1 MHAITMDLIGPIGAR
16 ETGHVRHAVPL
27 YVLVITDPFSHMLWL
42 QPITT
47 KAPEEIYKKFVEN
60 FLLEEGAPQ
69 FILTDRGTEFKNEI
83 LRNLMEMLKI
93 RLRFT
98 PLTARVPKLPVTG

>member
-1 MHAITMDLIGPIGAR
+1 M
-16 ETGHVRHAVPL
+16 
-27 YVLVITDPFSHMLWL
+27 WL

-69 FILTDRGTEFKNEI
+69 FILTDRAG
-83 LRNLMEMLKI
+83 
-93 RLRFT
+93 RFGANSELQ
-98 PLTARVPKLPVTG
+98 PDNDTG